1 MGLMIS
7 IFKNYLKISIILT
20 NILVN
25 LYFSYCNALVFNIFP
40 DSDIVGARHTIIVK
54 KQDSLQALARKF
66 DVAITELILANP
78 HVNPKNITINTKLV
92 IPTEFILPSGPREG
106 IVLNLAEFRI
116 YHFSEDQHLVNTFPV
131 GIGRMGWQT
140 PVGETKVIR
149 KREQPTWVPPDSI
162 REYYADKGIILSDSI
177 PPGVDNPLGDYAM
190 NLAWPNYLIHGT
202 NVPSSVGLRSSSGCI
217 RMYPEDIKQLFK
229 LTAINTK
236 VRVIHEPLKIGKKGN
251 QLYLEVHE
259 SFKEKYYNDEN
270 CTEQELL
277 EKIIGEYYARFKNRI
292 DWSNAHK
299 SIQKATGYPV
309 DISR

>member
-1 MGLMIS
+1 MTS
-7 IFKNYLKISIILT
+7 IFKGLKIIL
-20 NILVN
+20 ILVLVN
-25 LYFSYCNALVFNIFP
+25 TSAYFNCGNALIFNIFP
-40 DSDIVGARHTIIVK
+40 DSDIIGARHTVIVK
-54 KQDSLQALARKF
+54 KQDTLQGIARRF

-116 YHFSEDQHLVNTFPV
+116 YHFSDDQHIVNTFPV

-140 PVGETKVIR
+140 PIGETKIIR
-149 KREQPTWVPPDSI
+149 KREKPTWVPPDSI
-162 REYYADKGIILSDSI
+162 RDYYSDKGTILPDSI
-177 PPGVDNPLGDYAM
+177 PPGADNPLGDYAM